1 MGYIGLRLY
10 VLLCD
15 VFGKNYGTYY
25 GIYRFKFLD
34 IFVKLCELFRMT
46 LG

>member
-10 VLLCD
+10 VILCD
-15 VFGKNYGTYY
+15 VFGKTMGHIMAYIGL
-25 GIYRFKFLD
+25 KLLD

>member
-10 VLLCD
+10 VILCD

-25 GIYRFKFLD
+25 GIYRFK
-34 IFVKLCELFRMT
+34 IVGYICKTM
-46 LG
+46 